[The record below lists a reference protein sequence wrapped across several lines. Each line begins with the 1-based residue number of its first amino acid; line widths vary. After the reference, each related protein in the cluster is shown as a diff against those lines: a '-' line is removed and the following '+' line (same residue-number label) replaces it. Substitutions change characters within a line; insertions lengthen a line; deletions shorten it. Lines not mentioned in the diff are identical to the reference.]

1 MEAQKNINSEKLIE
15 SLFKAGAHFAY
26 TKSRRH
32 SSVKPFIFGVK
43 NKIEIF
49 DLEKTSLSLAV
60 AKAFVKS
67 IAEANGVVLFVGSK
81 NESRAAIKK
90 GALSIDMPYVA
101 GRWIGGTLTNFPQIR
116 KRVMKLEDL
125 TSKKEKGE
133 LAKYTKKE
141 RLLIDRDIEKLDRFF
156 SGIVPMKETPKAIF
170 MIDSKKESIALA
182 EAMALGVPVVALCGS
197 DNNLK
202 NVDYPIPGNDS
213 SISSIKFFVQEIV
226 NSYKEGRVAKP
237 KV

>member
-1 MEAQKNINSEKLIE
+1 MEAQKNINSEKEIE

-32 SSVKPFIFGVK
+32 SSAKPFIFGVK

-49 DLEKTSLSLAV
+49 DLEKTNLSLAA

-67 IAEANGVVLFVGSK
+67 IAEADGVILFVGSK
-81 NESRAAIKK
+81 NESRDAVKN

-141 RLLIDRDIEKLDRFF
+141 RLMIDRDIEKLDRFF
-156 SGIVPMKETPKAIF
+156 SGIVSMKEIPKAIF
-170 MIDSKKESIALA
+170 MIDSKKEGIALA
-182 EAMALGVPVVALCGS
+182 EAMTLGVPVVALCGS

-226 NSYKEGRVAKP
+226 NSYKEGKVAKP
-237 KV
+237 KA

>member
-81 NESRAAIKK
+81 NESRDAIKK